1 MNFSHYLN
9 PDQISC
15 IQLDNMPTSFI
26 PYPLFSQW
34 RIFEGSVESCYGTC
48 RGTKTTSLMVS
59 GIQSMLS
66 KNSETWQYL
75 QLRPL
80 LHRVPPR
87 LLLRQSPLKLPFR
100 KLQRKPLVHQQ
111 HLVSRTLV
119 HGNTNV
125 RKQRSPSVIALLA
138 QLGRAQHLVTVLFFI
153 FCFHLLIPIN

>member
-1 MNFSHYLN
+1 MSLLSAF
-9 PDQISC
+9 
-15 IQLDNMPTSFI
+15 TSFI
-26 PYPLFSQW
+26 PYPLFSLW

-80 LHRVPPR
+80 LHRLPPR

-111 HLVSRTLV
+111 HLVSRTLLY
-119 HGNTNV
+119 GNTSV
-125 RKQRSPSVIALLA
+125 RKQLQRYPSVIALLA
-138 QLGRAQHLVTVLFFI
+138 QLGRAQHLVTVLFF
-153 FCFHLLIPIN
+153 FSASYSN

>member
-1 MNFSHYLN
+1 MSLLSAF
-9 PDQISC
+9 
-15 IQLDNMPTSFI
+15 TSFI
-26 PYPLFSQW
+26 PYPLFSLW

-80 LHRVPPR
+80 LHRLPPR

-111 HLVSRTLV
+111 HLVSRTLLY
-119 HGNTNV
+119 GNTSV
-125 RKQRSPSVIALLA
+125 RKQLQRYPSVIALLA
-138 QLGRAQHLVTVLFFI
+138 QLGRAQHLVTVLFF
-153 FCFHLLIPIN
+153 FFSFLFQLTNLLP

>member
-1 MNFSHYLN
+1 MSLLSAF
-9 PDQISC
+9 
-15 IQLDNMPTSFI
+15 TSFI
-26 PYPLFSQW
+26 PYPLFSLW

-80 LHRVPPR
+80 LHRLPPR

-111 HLVSRTLV
+111 HLVSRTLLHGDTSV
-119 HGNTNV
+119 H
-125 RKQRSPSVIALLA
+125 KQSSPSVIALLA
-138 QLGRAQHLVTVLFFI
+138 QLGGAQHLVTVLFFL
-153 FCFHLLIPIN
+153 FFFSSSYSN

>member
-1 MNFSHYLN
+1 MSLLSAF
-9 PDQISC
+9 
-15 IQLDNMPTSFI
+15 TSFI

-80 LHRVPPR
+80 LHRLPPR

-111 HLVSRTLV
+111 HLVSRTLLY
-119 HGNTNV
+119 GNTSV
-125 RKQRSPSVIALLA
+125 RKQLQRYPSVIALLA
-138 QLGRAQHLVTVLFFI
+138 QLGRAQHLVTVLFF
-153 FCFHLLIPIN
+153 FFSFLFQLTNLLP

>member
-1 MNFSHYLN
+1 MSLLSAF
-9 PDQISC
+9 
-15 IQLDNMPTSFI
+15 TSFI
-26 PYPLFSQW
+26 PYPLFSLW

-80 LHRVPPR
+80 LHRLPPR

-111 HLVSRTLV
+111 HLVSRTLLHGDTSV
-119 HGNTNV
+119 H
-125 RKQRSPSVIALLA
+125 KQSSPSVIALLA
-138 QLGRAQHLVTVLFFI
+138 QLGGAQHLVTVLFF
-153 FCFHLLIPIN
+153 FFFYLLIPIN